1 MTIQET
7 VLSPLSKSISSSS
20 NNEETDIKCREYEN
34 ELSCHSFASLM
45 YVYAQRSNLLSLRQL
60 SENHRCV
67 ALSPS
72 CIIDWRQS
80 HSRNDCSGVIEN
92 GMMNEIKALVKNGVC
107 CPLECTRG
115 SMEDRF
121 KCTSNTTVGDTDMKS
136 QVEMCNNVRKI
147 KNMVANKY
155 VLQVVEVHDGN
166 WYENMEDGYLKTI
179 LIDAVRNQCISLSKP
194 YGFGRIIDLIHEQS
208 FPVHIIVICSSA
220 SYQVTIERCILNVIA
235 YQCSSSS
242 LSQEIIRKNDVS
254 LCRSSYC
261 EPFYRSCTVV
271 SRHCLEALQEDLEN
285 VYEIENSKE
294 NVLIDSHCHIVPR
307 VSCRTSV
314 EELSLAIPSVTS
326 CGRISR
332 DALVSWVS
340 SFTCS
345 PMSHSTSPSCLR
357 DTAALNSTRTKSSPG
372 PSSPVNLRPRR
383 SSSTCFWVILLLLLS
398 GFQGRLTVKASE
410 FPDRE
415 CCDSA
420 PPPPPHYH
428 TTTSTTPVP
437 ESKPSS
443 TSTIIPTLHSLL
455 PTSSVPPTGDGAV
468 GVRNC
473 LLARQQCAD
482 DPSCRSVLEII
493 PRVCGPEDVACSTVT
508 VDKCLAALRFLGG
521 FPYFRPTCLCRERHL
536 DKDCNLFREFIFDH
550 PCMFVENK
558 DKSPY
563 QVHAL
568 PLCEYALNAC
578 EQLPGCINLYE
589 KFRESCR
596 VREDQCRMDDT
607 NECLSSWNKL
617 KQSPMFGCVCPVDHQ
632 KRKCQRIFRIVH
644 NNPCVDTFP
653 ASSSS
658 SSPSSYIPS
667 PYSSSSHGKG
677 RPSVWEFILPP
688 PTTPRPRFPPL
699 PPYIHPHRQRPRPHA
714 PWLSRPHDP
723 LPLPPHVPYITAEPL
738 PAFSAQT
745 HNVLTVDQDHTFT
758 TTTAIT
764 SRMSSVGNSPGSFP
778 VNVIPR
784 DNSSLHAAVDTQIQN
799 PLVVVDDPK
808 GGGRRQNASRAA
820 DVLGQRFPTDPHASE
835 TSSSGPVPMLHST
848 CQTALV
854 GCNGDESCRRL
865 LDPVLAVCDN
875 QCNRESCMT
884 NLQTFYRNVD
894 FKWAIEV
901 AFCLCKK
908 SSQTADEC
916 LSAQEKLHPSCARKP
931 AGKVPMLCNR
941 LAAACKEDPG
951 CRHRLEFYE
960 QACAVD
966 SDTRRCAGS
975 TAECRRALLG
985 ILGTQLRN
993 LCTCSAPD
1001 PMETYTC
1008 LDWQRILWFNPCVVE
1023 AQTDYHREMLAGT
1036 KEEITTTPSIVITP
1050 SIITGVI
1057 SEPVQQNGGD
1067 HGPPSK
1073 GSVVIHPK
1081 LNTTIFY
1088 APTRWEPQP
1097 LPPTQPVIPTTTT
1110 TTTPAPTTLP
1120 PKYCE
1125 KRHSSGNTIDY
1136 IEEGWGKRFYK
1147 DEECSELCL
1156 CHAEEKL
1163 ACSVLECVE
1172 ARACET
1178 DFAVF
1183 NHYAPAYQADRG
1195 ECFCYSGSFI
1205 CVRPPIDEYEVK
1217 DGVFLF
1223 LGYSKAEENLLRP
1236 YTKISLVDAAL
1247 SKLSDLVRESALIM
1261 NGTECHLE
1269 LVTKIG
1275 ENIILQAKLEE
1286 FEYLR
1291 DNMTA
1296 EMLHKEKEECEDSV
1310 EEVTTMINTREKD
1323 VREDMALSVLIL
1335 AEMQVH
1341 MPPLNAG
1348 AGIAHCPPLIL
1359 VTTIA
1364 LMILIST
1371 QHTLLAS

>member
-7 VLSPLSKSISSSS
+7 ASSPLPKSIPSLNSSG
-20 NNEETDIKCREYEN
+20 ETRLKCRDYEK
-34 ELSCHSFASLM
+34 ERVPWLSFNSLLS
-45 YVYAQRSNLLSLRQL
+45 VSGQRSNLVNICQL

-72 CIIDWRQS
+72 CVMIWRQPN
-80 HSRNDCSGVIEN
+80 SRNDCSGEIEN
-92 GMMNEIKALVKNGVC
+92 GVMGLKENDALVKNGVC
-107 CPLECTRG
+107 HPLECTRG
-115 SMEDRF
+115 SMNGLYLCE
-121 KCTSNTTVGDTDMKS
+121 CNTTAGETDMKN
-136 QVEMCNNVRKI
+136 QTEMCNIVREIKSLVVKETAVPVVEI
-147 KNMVANKY
+147 LDEHWNKNMDRVY
-155 VLQVVEVHDGN
+155 F
-166 WYENMEDGYLKTI
+166 KTI
-179 LIDAVRNQCISLSKP
+179 SINSLRNQCISLSKP
-194 YGFGRIIDLIHEQS
+194 SGFGCINELFHEQN
-208 FPVHIIVICSSA
+208 FPVHIIVICSSS
-220 SYQVTIERCILNVIA
+220 SYQIAIERCILNVIA
-235 YQCSSSS
+235 YHCSSSI
-242 LSQEIIRKNDVS
+242 LSQEIIRENIVP

-261 EPFYRSCTVV
+261 EFFYRSCTVV
-271 SRHCLEALQEDLEN
+271 SRHCLGGLREDLEN
-285 VYEIENSKE
+285 TYDVEDKRE
-294 NVLIDSHCHIVPR
+294 NVFIDSLRHIVPR
-307 VSCRTSV
+307 VSCRTLV
-314 EELSLAIPSVTS
+314 ENRPSAIPTVTS
-326 CGRISR
+326 CRRISW
-332 DALVSWVS
+332 DALLSWAS
-340 SFTCS
+340 SFICS
-345 PMSHSTSPSCLR
+345 PMPTHSTSTTCLR
-357 DTAALNSTRTKSSPG
+357 DAAALNSTRTKSSHRS
-372 PSSPVNLRPRR
+372 SSPLNLRPRR
-383 SSSTCFWVILLLLLS
+383 SSTCLWVVFLLILS
-398 GFQGRLTVKASE
+398 GLHGRVTVRASE

-437 ESKPSS
+437 EPKPSS

-596 VREDQCRMDDT
+596 VRDDQCRMDDT

-617 KQSPMFGCVCPVDHQ
+617 KQSPMFGCICPVDHQ

-644 NNPCVDTFP
+644 NNPCV
-653 ASSSS
+653 
-658 SSPSSYIPS
+658 
-667 PYSSSSHGKG
+667 
-677 RPSVWEFILPP
+677 
-688 PTTPRPRFPPL
+688 
-699 PPYIHPHRQRPRPHA
+699 
-714 PWLSRPHDP
+714 
-723 LPLPPHVPYITAEPL
+723 
-738 PAFSAQT
+738 
-745 HNVLTVDQDHTFT
+745 
-758 TTTAIT
+758 
-764 SRMSSVGNSPGSFP
+764 
-778 VNVIPR
+778 VNIIPR

-820 DVLGQRFPTDPHASE
+820 DVLGQRFPTDPQASE

-854 GCNGDESCRRL
+854 GCNGDDSCRRL

-875 QCNRESCMT
+875 QCNREACMG

-1067 HGPPSK
+1067 HSVQNK

-1081 LNTTIFY
+1081 VNTTIFY

-1097 LPPTQPVIPTTTT
+1097 LPPTQPVVPSTTT

-1125 KRHSSGNTIDY
+1125 KRHASGDTIDY

-1261 NGTECHLE
+1261 NGRDRRVSSQDTRHIKTECHLE

-1310 EEVTTMINTREKD
+1310 AEVSKMINTHEKE

-1341 MPPLNAG
+1341 MPPLTAG

-1359 VTTIA
+1359 VIVLA
-1364 LMILIST
+1364 LVALIST
-1371 QHTLLAS
+1371 QHSLLAS

>member
-644 NNPCVDTFP
+644 NNPCV
-653 ASSSS
+653 
-658 SSPSSYIPS
+658 
-667 PYSSSSHGKG
+667 G
-677 RPSVWEFILPP
+677 
-688 PTTPRPRFPPL
+688 
-699 PPYIHPHRQRPRPHA
+699 
-714 PWLSRPHDP
+714 
-723 LPLPPHVPYITAEPL
+723 
-738 PAFSAQT
+738 
-745 HNVLTVDQDHTFT
+745 
-758 TTTAIT
+758 
-764 SRMSSVGNSPGSFP
+764 
-778 VNVIPR
+778 
-784 DNSSLHAAVDTQIQN
+784 
-799 PLVVVDDPK
+799 
-808 GGGRRQNASRAA
+808 
-820 DVLGQRFPTDPHASE
+820 E

-1261 NGTECHLE
+1261 NGRDRRVSSQDTRHIKTECHLE

>member
-1 MTIQET
+1 MTFQET
-7 VLSPLSKSISSSS
+7 TSSPLSKSVPSLITSGW
-20 NNEETDIKCREYEN
+20 ETGLKCRDYEK
-34 ELSCHSFASLM
+34 EQVPWLSFYSLLS
-45 YVYAQRSNLLSLRQL
+45 VSGQRSNLVHICQL
-60 SENHRCV
+60 FENHRCV

-72 CIIDWRQS
+72 CVMIWRQPY
-80 HSRNDCSGVIEN
+80 SRNDCSGEIEN
-92 GMMNEIKALVKNGVC
+92 GMMGRKENDALVKNGVC
-107 CPLECTRG
+107 HPLECARG
-115 SMEDRF
+115 SMQRQHLRA
-121 KCTSNTTVGDTDMKS
+121 CNTTAGETDMKN
-136 QVEMCNNVRKI
+136 QIEMCNKVRELKSLVVKKTVVPVVEI
-147 KNMVANKY
+147 LDEHWNKNMDHVC
-155 VLQVVEVHDGN
+155 
-166 WYENMEDGYLKTI
+166 LKTI
-179 LIDAVRNQCISLSKP
+179 SINSLRNQCISVSKP
-194 YGFGRIIDLIHEQS
+194 SGLGRMNELFHEQN
-208 FPVHIIVICSSA
+208 FPVHIIVIFSA
-220 SYQVTIERCILNVIA
+220 SSYQVAIERCILNVIA
-235 YQCSSSS
+235 YHCSSSS
-242 LSQEIIRKNDVS
+242 LSQEIIRENDVP

-261 EPFYRSCTVV
+261 EFFYRSCTVV
-271 SRHCLEALQEDLEN
+271 SRRCLGGLQEYLEN
-285 VYEIENSKE
+285 TYDVEDKRE
-294 NVLIDSHCHIVPR
+294 NVFIDSLRHIVPR
-307 VSCRTSV
+307 VPCRTIV
-314 EELSLAIPSVTS
+314 ENRPSATPTVTS
-326 CGRISR
+326 CRKISR
-332 DALVSWVS
+332 DALLSWVS
-340 SFTCS
+340 SFMRS
-345 PMSHSTSPSCLR
+345 PMPPDTTSTSCLGE
-357 DTAALNSTRTKSSPG
+357 TAAAALNSTRTKSSHRS
-372 PSSPVNLRPRR
+372 SSPLNLRPRG
-383 SSSTCFWVILLLLLS
+383 SSTCLWGVLLLLLILS
-398 GFQGRLTVKASE
+398 GLHGRVTVRASE

-437 ESKPSS
+437 EPKPSS

-596 VREDQCRMDDT
+596 VRDDQCRMDDT

-644 NNPCVDTFP
+644 NNPCV
-653 ASSSS
+653 
-658 SSPSSYIPS
+658 
-667 PYSSSSHGKG
+667 G
-677 RPSVWEFILPP
+677 
-688 PTTPRPRFPPL
+688 
-699 PPYIHPHRQRPRPHA
+699 
-714 PWLSRPHDP
+714 
-723 LPLPPHVPYITAEPL
+723 
-738 PAFSAQT
+738 
-745 HNVLTVDQDHTFT
+745 
-758 TTTAIT
+758 
-764 SRMSSVGNSPGSFP
+764 
-778 VNVIPR
+778 
-784 DNSSLHAAVDTQIQN
+784 
-799 PLVVVDDPK
+799 
-808 GGGRRQNASRAA
+808 
-820 DVLGQRFPTDPHASE
+820 E

-854 GCNGDESCRRL
+854 GCNGDDSCRRL

-875 QCNRESCMT
+875 QCNREACMA

-1050 SIITGVI
+1050 SIISGVI

-1067 HGPPSK
+1067 HSVPNK

-1081 LNTTIFY
+1081 VNTTIFY

-1097 LPPTQPVIPTTTT
+1097 LPPTQPVVPSTTT

-1125 KRHSSGNTIDY
+1125 KRHASGDTIDY

-1261 NGTECHLE
+1261 NGRDRRVSSQDTRHIKTECHLE

-1310 EEVTTMINTREKD
+1310 AEVSKMINTHEKE

-1348 AGIAHCPPLIL
+1348 AGVIHCPPLIL
-1359 VTTIA
+1359 VIIIA
-1364 LMILIST
+1364 LMVLIST
-1371 QHTLLAS
+1371 QHSLLAS